1 MFPTVSIIVPVYNA
15 QNTLPRC
22 IDSVLKQTY
31 RDFEL
36 LLVDDGSK
44 DDSGAICD
52 AYAAKDGRITVFHIE
67 NSGVSTAR
75 NTALDHARGE
85 YLQFLDSDDWI
96 TPDAAQRLVHAA
108 QEHSTDMV
116 ISDFYRVVDDRVSI
130 KGDIEDDAVLS
141 REEFASHMMENPAD
155 FYYGVL
161 WNKLYRR
168 AIIEEHH
175 LRMDPSISWCEDFL
189 FNLEYIR
196 YADRFY
202 ALRAPLYYYVKTK
215 GSLVNQGV
223 NITATIQ
230 MKLTVFEY
238 YNQLYKDILDEE
250 EYQKRR
256 LKVYRF
262 FLDAASDGSVPPT
275 ILPSVHKLGRERVQI
290 APDMLD
296 EQGILADTYR
306 ERKLLVRCLE
316 TVSIEHNLTL
326 NESLVLLALGSDGF
340 QGAQNDLADLANVS
354 RGSLH
359 RILKQLSAKGFISVQ
374 RKRILVLPEAL
385 GTLSAL
391 ERTIQ
396 DWNSLRFADFTKEE
410 VLLFKTFSKR
420 IRQNVRNA
428 LK

>member
-296 EQGILADTYR
+296 PGRYLSGTKAP
-306 ERKLLVRCLE
+306 
-316 TVSIEHNLTL
+316 
-326 NESLVLLALGSDGF
+326 
-340 QGAQNDLADLANVS
+340 
-354 RGSLH
+354 GSLFGNCVH
-359 RILKQLSAKGFISVQ
+359 RAQFDV
-374 RKRILVLPEAL
+374 E
-385 GTLSAL
+385 
-391 ERTIQ
+391 
-396 DWNSLRFADFTKEE
+396 
-410 VLLFKTFSKR
+410 
-420 IRQNVRNA
+420 
-428 LK
+428 

>member
-1 MFPTVSIIVPVYNA
+1 MVPTVSIIVPVYNA
-15 QNTLPRC
+15 QSTLHRC
-22 IDSVLKQTY
+22 VDSILKQTY

-44 DDSGAICD
+44 DGSGAICD
-52 AYAAKDGRITVFHIE
+52 AYAAKDPRITVFHKE
-67 NSGVSTAR
+67 NGGVSAAR

-96 TPDAAQRLVHAA
+96 TPDATQRLVQAA
-108 QEHSTDMV
+108 QEHGTDMV

-130 KGDIEDDAVLS
+130 KGDIDDDIVLS
-141 REEFASHMMENPAD
+141 REEFAAHMMENPAD

-175 LRMDPSISWCEDFL
+175 LRMNPSISWCEDFM

-196 YADRFY
+196 YAERFY

-215 GSLVNQGV
+215 GSLATQGA
-223 NITATIQ
+223 NISTTIQ

-262 FLDAASDGSVPPT
+262 LLDAANDGSVPPT
-275 ILPSVHKLGRERVQI
+275 ILPSVRKLGKERIQV

-296 EQGILADTYR
+296 ECGIMADAYR
-306 ERKLLVRCLE
+306 ERKLLARCLE
-316 TVSIEHNLTL
+316 TVSIERNLTL
-326 NESLVLLALGSDGF
+326 DEALVLLALGSDGF
-340 QGAQNDLADLANVS
+340 QGARNDLADLANVS
-354 RGSLH
+354 RSSLH
-359 RILKQLSAKGFISVQ
+359 RILKQLSAKGFIQAQ
-374 RKRILVLPEAL
+374 RKRILVLPDAL
-385 GTLSAL
+385 DTLSAL

-396 DWNSLRFADFTKEE
+396 DWKSLRFADFTKEE

-420 IRQNVRNA
+420 IRQNVKNA
-428 LK
+428 LT